1 MITSKIFD
9 IECFLNFFLLVT
21 RDIET
26 HEYQTYQLEDRL
38 FTDLIHNPNVN
49 LIGWNNHSYDN
60 LLLNYIAQESVPS
73 TSGWGKQA
81 VTEVSTYTVHTLS
94 NRIINGPKDDPYI
107 KQLRFAETMY
117 HSQDIKALL
126 DPVPGL
132 KKIEM
137 RTGFHNVQDLPLP
150 PDTKLTNKQKQI
162 ITEYCHNDVDAT
174 YERYLAARD
183 HIQLREYLAGRFNLP
198 VERLRSASE
207 PRTAE
212 YILSTEATRYT
223 NRRPWQI
230 KNELQLMDA
239 QPNRVVN
246 IKDCIPQWIKFRT
259 PELSQTLDVLL
270 GLVLSIDIS
279 TGYAQAGDI
288 KQIVTVAN
296 KDYQLGIGGLHS
308 IDSPGIFY
316 SNNTTQLIEADVT
329 SYYPSILIRDRLHPR
344 GYETEWID
352 AYEQIYTD
360 RLQAKND
367 SDRSTEAY
375 ALKIILNAT
384 FGKFG
389 SQYSSFYDPTLL
401 LRVTLTG
408 QLALLMLIEACAE
421 KQIEVLS
428 ANTDGIMINLLDHQ
442 ADDWASICHWWQK
455 HTRFTLEYTHYQTY
469 ARRDVNS
476 YTALTIDNKI
486 KNKGVFAPPDIKHDV
501 QAPIIQ
507 TLARRYLLY
516 NEDLEI
522 NLEQTTIHD
531 FIFHFG
537 ANKNS
542 LRR

>member
-1 MITSKIFD
+1 
-9 IECFLNFFLLVT
+9 
-21 RDIET
+21 
-26 HEYQTYQLEDRL
+26 L

-288 KQIVTVAN
+288 KQIITV
-296 KDYQLGIGGLHS
+296 
-308 IDSPGIFY
+308 F
-316 SNNTTQLIEADVT
+316 T
-329 SYYPSILIRDRLHPR
+329 R
-344 GYETEWID
+344 
-352 AYEQIYTD
+352 
-360 RLQAKND
+360 
-367 SDRSTEAY
+367 
-375 ALKIILNAT
+375 
-384 FGKFG
+384 
-389 SQYSSFYDPTLL
+389 
-401 LRVTLTG
+401 
-408 QLALLMLIEACAE
+408 
-421 KQIEVLS
+421 
-428 ANTDGIMINLLDHQ
+428 NLLF
-442 ADDWASICHWWQK
+442 K
-455 HTRFTLEYTHYQTY
+455 
-469 ARRDVNS
+469 
-476 YTALTIDNKI
+476 
-486 KNKGVFAPPDIKHDV
+486 
-501 QAPIIQ
+501 
-507 TLARRYLLY
+507 
-516 NEDLEI
+516 
-522 NLEQTTIHD
+522 
-531 FIFHFG
+531 
-537 ANKNS
+537 
-542 LRR
+542 